1 MGPVSADDTFHG
13 KYRPVLGTSMV
24 DVGVMLNQSA
34 AGGAGVQ
41 STLTSTLTMSGCGTS
56 RVM

>member
-1 MGPVSADDTFHG
+1 MSPVSADDTFHG

-34 AGGAGVQ
+34 AGGDGVQ
-41 STLTSTLTMSGCGTS
+41 STLTMSGCGTS